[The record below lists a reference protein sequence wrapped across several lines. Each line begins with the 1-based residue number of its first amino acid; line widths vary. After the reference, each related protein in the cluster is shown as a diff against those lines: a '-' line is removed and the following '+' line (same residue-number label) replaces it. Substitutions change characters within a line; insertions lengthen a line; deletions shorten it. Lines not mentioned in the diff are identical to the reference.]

1 MLGNEDIAKDMRQKR
16 RLKVSIL
23 NIEAKTKKK
32 KIVSTGTAKPMD
44 DLEAVITNGPYF
56 DILNPD
62 SYIELDVHMACDLN
76 MDWFIYENYKYYCCL
91 LLAGAILLDGE
102 KGILINTIEVYG
114 RTSLIDPYYERFL
127 NGKEAITKTLLPS
140 TGLIYNDVFVTVKK
154 EDGSRKLIIATKSM
168 NALVTSSIRIDQ
180 EVLPEVGS
188 STLQFM
194 PSTNTR
200 IYILSSQL
208 YDAKKVYK
216 LDTVKYLYPQDIL
229 SQLRQVR
236 SKFIK
241 NNGYLTLR
249 ASSPMTNY
257 HNLDSQ

>member
-1 MLGNEDIAKDMRQKR
+1 
-16 RLKVSIL
+16 
-23 NIEAKTKKK
+23 
-32 KIVSTGTAKPMD
+32 
-44 DLEAVITNGPYF
+44 
-56 DILNPD
+56 
-62 SYIELDVHMACDLN
+62 
-76 MDWFIYENYKYYCCL
+76 
-91 LLAGAILLDGE
+91 
-102 KGILINTIEVYG
+102 
-114 RTSLIDPYYERFL
+114 
-127 NGKEAITKTLLPS
+127 
-140 TGLIYNDVFVTVKK
+140 
-154 EDGSRKLIIATKSM
+154 M

-188 STLQFM
+188 STLQFV

-200 IYILSSQL
+200 IYILLSQL

-249 ASSPMTNY
+249 ASSPMASY
-257 HNLDSQ
+257 HNLKPYTVWTVNNYDDKSTTLTAAKVGSNLFQLIARFDLNNKNIVKKK